1 MADIAK
7 AALGNRVLQHIGVLA
22 AGETAASA
30 DTTLV
35 EEKID
40 IAHEKLRRFG
50 VVPFPTSAI
59 PSWAQDS
66 LEVYTAALVRP
77 FFGQPVSPEQQEA
90 AFRVAHRELARQV
103 AGFAH
108 KRRTKAAYF

>member
-7 AALGNRVLQHIGVLA
+7 AALGNRVLQRLGVLA

-50 VVPFPTSAI
+50 VVPFATSAI

-66 LEVYTAALVRP
+66 LEAYAAALCAP
-77 FFGQPVSPEQQEA
+77 FFGQPMPPEAQES
-90 AFRVAHRELARQV
+90 AFRVCQRELQRQV

-108 KRRTKAAYF
+108 KRRTQKAYF